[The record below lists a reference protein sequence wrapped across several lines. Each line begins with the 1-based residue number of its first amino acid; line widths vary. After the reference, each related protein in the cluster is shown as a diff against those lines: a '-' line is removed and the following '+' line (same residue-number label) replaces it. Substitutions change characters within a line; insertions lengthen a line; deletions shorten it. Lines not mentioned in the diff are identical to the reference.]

1 MTPPAAVTSAV
12 MPVMSAVTFSGVH
25 IGYLLLADSF
35 DNPVNNFAGVLA
47 IKFSGLFR

>member
-25 IGYLLLADSF
+25 MISPIRKY
-35 DNPVNNFAGVLA
+35 
-47 IKFSGLFR
+47 R